1 MATEFQPY
9 VGPRPY
15 ERNDP
20 APFFGR
26 DREADELVSLIFSY
40 RELLFYAQSGI
51 GKTSLLN
58 ARVIPLLEKE
68 GFEVLPLARVQ
79 GVIPKGMQSEEIQ
92 NLYVFN
98 ALMSWAKEEANPK
111 RFVRMSL
118 TEFLKERKR
127 PTDSE
132 GQPLLRALIF
142 DQFEEIFTL
151 YQDRWKDRNE
161 FFEQIRD
168 ALKFDDRLLRIIFS
182 IREDYIAQLDPY
194 APLLPEKLRTRF
206 RMERL
211 RRDAALS
218 AVTGPL
224 RETKR
229 SFAKGVAE
237 KLVEDLLKTRVETIT
252 GETIEVIGEFV
263 EPVQL
268 QVVCQNLWLELPSN
282 VSEITEKHLL
292 AFGGVDRPLSR
303 FYEGAVKAAA
313 TESEIEEEELRQW
326 CEKWLITSTGTR
338 GIVHRGPQST
348 EGIPNKALDILE
360 ARHLI
365 NSEWRAG
372 ARWYELT
379 HDRLIDPIRA
389 SNERWNKQRGE
400 KANQASLLV
409 RKAEQSI
416 TMQKYERALDASMKA
431 YALSED
437 IGDLQGEGLALFY
450 VGKAFEGQKKY
461 DEALKTY
468 AKALEVL
475 KQADARDIEANL
487 LESQGNLFVQM
498 KEYKQA
504 VNCFNA
510 YIELIPDDPGGYYN
524 LGRAYRNLNNY
535 ERAIED
541 YNNALE
547 LDSKYVYAYNG
558 RGNAYADLKQYER
571 AIEDYTRALELDPK
585 YVNAYNNR
593 GNAYS
598 DLKQYER
605 AIEDYSRTL
614 ELDPKYVNAYY
625 NRGLAFYNLKQYE
638 QAIADYDRTLELN
651 PKDVDAYYNR
661 GLAYVNLKQYERA
674 IADYGRALE
683 LDPENGEAHLY
694 RGYAYLW
701 LRDIKQALIDFM
713 QSFQI
718 DPTNVNYGW
727 MTEWATICQEKPGP
741 QTAARLEAIASND
754 PENDEAYI
762 CRGVALWIRGR

>member
-40 RELLFYAQSGI
+40 RELLFYAQSGV

-98 ALMSWAKEEANPK
+98 ALMSWANDEINPG
-111 RFVRMSL
+111 RLAQMTIS
-118 TEFLKERKR
+118 EFLHNRKR
-127 PTDSE
+127 PTDIE

-268 QVVCQNLWLELPSN
+268 QVVCQNLWKELPPDAT
-282 VSEITEKHLL
+282 EITEQHLL

-303 FYEGAVKAAA
+303 FYESAVKSAA
-313 TESEIEEEELRQW
+313 TEVGIEEEELREW

-338 GIVHRGPQST
+338 GIVHRGQQLT
-348 EGIPNKALDILE
+348 EGIPNTALDILE

-379 HDRLIDPIRA
+379 HDRFIEPIRA
-389 SNERWNKQRGE
+389 SNERW
-400 KANQASLLV
+400 
-409 RKAEQSI
+409 
-416 TMQKYERALDASMKA
+416 
-431 YALSED
+431 
-437 IGDLQGEGLALFY
+437 
-450 VGKAFEGQKKY
+450 
-461 DEALKTY
+461 
-468 AKALEVL
+468 
-475 KQADARDIEANL
+475 
-487 LESQGNLFVQM
+487 
-498 KEYKQA
+498 
-504 VNCFNA
+504 
-510 YIELIPDDPGGYYN
+510 
-524 LGRAYRNLNNY
+524 
-535 ERAIED
+535 
-541 YNNALE
+541 
-547 LDSKYVYAYNG
+547 
-558 RGNAYADLKQYER
+558 
-571 AIEDYTRALELDPK
+571 
-585 YVNAYNNR
+585 
-593 GNAYS
+593 
-598 DLKQYER
+598 
-605 AIEDYSRTL
+605 
-614 ELDPKYVNAYY
+614 
-625 NRGLAFYNLKQYE
+625 
-638 QAIADYDRTLELN
+638 
-651 PKDVDAYYNR
+651 
-661 GLAYVNLKQYERA
+661 
-674 IADYGRALE
+674 
-683 LDPENGEAHLY
+683 
-694 RGYAYLW
+694 
-701 LRDIKQALIDFM
+701 
-713 QSFQI
+713 
-718 DPTNVNYGW
+718 
-727 MTEWATICQEKPGP
+727 
-741 QTAARLEAIASND
+741 
-754 PENDEAYI
+754 
-762 CRGVALWIRGR
+762 

>member
-79 GVIPKGMQSEEIQ
+79 GVIPKGMQPEEIQ

-98 ALMSWAKEEANPK
+98 ALMSWASDEINPG
-111 RFVRMSL
+111 RLAQL
-118 TEFLKERKR
+118 TISEFLHNRKR
-127 PTDSE
+127 PTDNE

-168 ALKFDDRLLRIIFS
+168 ALKFDDRLLRVIFS

-224 RETKR
+224 RETTR

-252 GETIEVIGEFV
+252 GETIEVTGEFV

-292 AFGGVDRPLSR
+292 AFGGVDRPLSK

-338 GIVHRGPQST
+338 GIVHRGPQLT

-437 IGDLQGEGLALFY
+437 IGDLQVEGLALFY
-450 VGKAFEGQKKY
+450 VGKAFKVRQ
-461 DEALKTY
+461 
-468 AKALEVL
+468 
-475 KQADARDIEANL
+475 
-487 LESQGNLFVQM
+487 SMQG
-498 KEYKQA
+498 
-504 VNCFNA
+504 
-510 YIELIPDDPGGYYN
+510 P
-524 LGRAYRNLNNY
+524 
-535 ERAIED
+535 
-541 YNNALE
+541 
-547 LDSKYVYAYNG
+547 
-558 RGNAYADLKQYER
+558 
-571 AIEDYTRALELDPK
+571 
-585 YVNAYNNR
+585 
-593 GNAYS
+593 
-598 DLKQYER
+598 
-605 AIEDYSRTL
+605 
-614 ELDPKYVNAYY
+614 
-625 NRGLAFYNLKQYE
+625 
-638 QAIADYDRTLELN
+638 
-651 PKDVDAYYNR
+651 
-661 GLAYVNLKQYERA
+661 
-674 IADYGRALE
+674 
-683 LDPENGEAHLY
+683 
-694 RGYAYLW
+694 
-701 LRDIKQALIDFM
+701 
-713 QSFQI
+713 
-718 DPTNVNYGW
+718 
-727 MTEWATICQEKPGP
+727 
-741 QTAARLEAIASND
+741 
-754 PENDEAYI
+754 
-762 CRGVALWIRGR
+762 